1 MRPRSS
7 IVGWLRD
14 TCSRKDN
21 WCDVFSFIHL
31 EDQLPPHMARGKMVG
46 QLIPGRFG

>member
-7 IVGWLRD
+7 IAGAGYV
-14 TCSRKDN
+14 TYSRKDN